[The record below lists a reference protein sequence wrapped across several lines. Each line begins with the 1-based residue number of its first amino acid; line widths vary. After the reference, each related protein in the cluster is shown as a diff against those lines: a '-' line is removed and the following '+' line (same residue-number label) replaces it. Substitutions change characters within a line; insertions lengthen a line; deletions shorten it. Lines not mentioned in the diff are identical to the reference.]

1 MNQSLNITQSELL
14 EVSFGKTQI
23 IILVCSPT
31 PKPSPTTVT
40 LYKRYYPVN
49 RAQNSTKSH
58 VFSCTYFP
66 FNIVSI
72 TQSQQ

>member
-23 IILVCSPT
+23 IIYICSPT
-31 PKPSPTTVT
+31 PKPSPQIVT
-40 LYKRYYPVN
+40 LYKRHFPVN
-49 RAQNSTKSH
+49 RAQNSTEPH

-72 TQSQQ
+72 TQSQE